1 MASSLTINKD
11 PNPPV
16 PAVFFGQVECEFT
29 STSVAEYLLTDNLG
43 PVVPDM
49 SLDKEPST
57 ATIHSDEPLLLL
69 DIETQKQVVS
79 LGASQMGT
87 VSC

>member
-11 PNPPV
+11 PNPRV
-16 PAVFFGQVECEFT
+16 PTVFFGGVECEFT
-29 STSVAEYLLTDNLG
+29 SAPVNGCLLTDNAG
-43 PVVPDM
+43 PVVPDR

-79 LGASQMGT
+79 LGASQ
-87 VSC
+87 